1 MNFLYVSRA
10 LDSCSLRYNNL
21 MPAQQS
27 WFRQHW
33 KLIVNVITFI
43 ALFVLIY
50 AIRHQLGSTL
60 SNLMHVHAWALL
72 LIIPIEALNYHAQ
85 ARLYQRLFS
94 IVGNKLSYKFLY
106 RASLELNFVN
116 HVFPSGGVTGI
127 SYFTLRM
134 RNGKDITSG
143 KATLVHI
150 MKIALYVLSFE
161 LLLVLGLICLAAMGR
176 VNGVV
181 ILVASSLS
189 TLLLVGTAFFA
200 YIVGSRNRIESFFT
214 SLTKLLNRLIKIV
227 RPKSPETIN
236 ISRAR
241 IMFDDFHNN
250 YAEIKRNY
258 SKLRAPFWYAFL
270 ADLTEVGAIY
280 VVYIAFGH
288 FVNVGAVILAYGI
301 ANFAGLIAIT
311 PGGVGVYE
319 ALMTAVLASTGI
331 SAGLSLPVTVI
342 LNTLLQIP
350 PGYYFYQKAVQK
362 GQGPPEAS
370 NAT

>member
-1 MNFLYVSRA
+1 MA
-10 LDSCSLRYNNL
+10 T
-21 MPAQQS
+21 QQS
-27 WFRQHW
+27 WFSKHW
-33 KLIVNVITFI
+33 KLILNIITFI

-60 SNLMHVHAWALL
+60 SNLLHVHAWALL
-72 LIIPIEALNYHAQ
+72 LIIPVEALNYHAQ
-85 ARLYQRLFS
+85 AKLYQKLFL

-116 HVFPSGGVTGI
+116 HVFPSGGVAGI

-134 RNGKDITSG
+134 RNGKEITSG

-150 MKIALYVLSFE
+150 MKVALYVLSFE
-161 LLLVLGLICLAAMGR
+161 LLLVIGLICLAVLGR

-181 ILVASSLS
+181 ILVTSSLS
-189 TLLLVGTAFFA
+189 TLLLVGTVFFA
-200 YIVGSRNRIESFFT
+200 YIVGSRSRIESFFT
-214 SLTKLLNRLIKIV
+214 NVTKLLNRIIRIV

-236 ISRAR
+236 IGRAR
-241 IMFDDFHNN
+241 AMFDDFHDN

-258 SKLRAPFWYAFL
+258 SKLKAPFWYAFL

-280 VVYIAFGH
+280 VVYIAFGKL
-288 FVNVGAVILAYGI
+288 VNVGAVILAYGI

-331 SAGLSLPVTVI
+331 PAALSLPVTLMYRI

-350 PGYYFYQKAVQK
+350 PGYYFYQKAVSN
-362 GQGPPEAS
+362 GEGPPGGSSVA
-370 NAT
+370 